1 VTGAVRLRA
10 RTRIQVSVEVS
21 LAQTDVDAATGDAAT
36 RVWQTIN
43 QGVAFTGRM
52 YQPAGRQR
60 G

>member
-36 RVWQTIN
+36 R
-43 QGVAFTGRM
+43 GVKNEPSSSTRLTSQQVID
-52 YQPAGRQR
+52 QPER
-60 G
+60 